1 VAPGAAV
8 SGAESALERA
18 ILEVLAADAAVKA
31 VLGDTVRVG
40 ELGSPLPAYPYLEIA
55 RHLSEPSGGVDA
67 EASEHRV
74 DLVVVSRDLGGRQAK
89 EALAT
94 VRAAL
99 MGAELAMEGWR
110 CVLLVPLFSDAT
122 RQRIGLWRAL
132 LRMKAV
138 VEAA

>member
-1 VAPGAAV
+1 M
-8 SGAESALERA
+8 LEA
-18 ILEVLAADAAVKA
+18 IAGDVAVKA
-31 VLGDTVRVG
+31 LLGDRVRVG

-55 RHLSEPSGGVDA
+55 RHVSEPRDGVDV

-74 DLVVVSRDLGGRQAK
+74 DLVVVSRDMGGVQAK
-89 EALAT
+89 EALAA

-99 MGAELAMEGWR
+99 TSAELSMTGWR

-132 LRMKAV
+132 LRVKAV

>member
-1 VAPGAAV
+1 M
-8 SGAESALERA
+8 
-18 ILEVLAADAAVKA
+18 LEVLAEDDAVKA
-31 VLGDTVRVG
+31 LLGDPVRVG

-55 RHLSEPSGGVDA
+55 RHTSEPSGGVDA
-67 EASEHRV
+67 EVSEHRV
-74 DLVVVSRDLGGRQAK
+74 DLVVVSRDAGGKQAK
-89 EALAT
+89 EALAA

-99 MGAELAMEGWR
+99 MDAELEMDGWR

-138 VEAA
+138 VEAV

>member
-1 VAPGAAV
+1 M
-8 SGAESALERA
+8 LEA
-18 ILEVLAADAAVKA
+18 LAADVTVKA
-31 VLGDTVRVG
+31 LLGDPVRVG
-40 ELGSPLPAYPYLEIA
+40 ELGSPLPAYPYVEIA
-55 RHLSEPSGGVDA
+55 RHTSEPGGGVDA

-74 DLVVVSRDLGGRQAK
+74 DLVVMSRDAGGVQAK
-89 EALAT
+89 EALAA

-99 MGAELAMEGWR
+99 MEAELEMVGWR

-132 LRMKAV
+132 LRVKAV

>member
-1 VAPGAAV
+1 ML
-8 SGAESALERA
+8 EALA
-18 ILEVLAADAAVKA
+18 GDAGVKA
-31 VLGDTVRVG
+31 LLGDRVRVG

-55 RHLSEPSGGVDA
+55 RHVSEPSGGVEA

-89 EALAT
+89 EALAA

-99 MGAELAMEGWR
+99 MGAELEMEGWR

-132 LRMKAV
+132 LRLKAV

>member
-1 VAPGAAV
+1 M
-8 SGAESALERA
+8 SGAESALESA
-18 ILEVLAADAAVKA
+18 ILDALAADAEVKA
-31 VLGDTVRVG
+31 SLGEPVRVG

-55 RHLSEPSGGVDA
+55 RHTSEPAGGVDA

-74 DLVVVSRDLGGRQAK
+74 DLVVVSRDACGVQAK
-89 EALAT
+89 AALAA

-99 MGAELAMEGWR
+99 ATAELEMDGWR
-110 CVLLVPLFSDAT
+110 CVLLLPLFSDAT